1 VCGVNLI
8 QLKRWYGR
16 RVPHFRRLSL
26 KSKVTQKLVN
36 ACRLTLQCPAAGKNK
51 GVNGSQAGGKLSF
64 YCLWRVLNFRW
75 HCTLTHEANCLTAR
89 GAVYVCTRV
98 LLMEIGQIIKCGS
111 SLDPPTSS
119 PAPLPTPPH
128 LLWGAVKPEIRLPSL
143 PSRRPSCV
151 CFFPRFL
158 CWPGKTFTTLPASSP
173 TQKLSC
179 CL

>member
-1 VCGVNLI
+1 
-8 QLKRWYGR
+8 
-16 RVPHFRRLSL
+16 L

-111 SLDPPTSS
+111 SLDPQPLCLPHHTFFGELLNRKSGCLRS
-119 PAPLPTPPH
+119 LLAALLVFAFSLAFCVGPAK
-128 LLWGAVKPEIRLPSL
+128 LLLLFQLLRQHKNFRVVYKLILVMHRKK
-143 PSRRPSCV
+143 
-151 CFFPRFL
+151 FL
-158 CWPGKTFTTLPASSP
+158 
-173 TQKLSC
+173 
-179 CL
+179 

>member
-1 VCGVNLI
+1 MRLEVAPRIPLGGVPQPNPFHLLPLLEVVCGVNLI

-36 ACRLTLQCPAAGKNK
+36 ACRLTLQCPAAGEKK

-111 SLDPPTSS
+111 SLEIETLLQLLMDTFQFPR
-119 PAPLPTPPH
+119 
-128 LLWGAVKPEIRLPSL
+128 LWGFFR
-143 PSRRPSCV
+143 SCKCANYV
-151 CFFPRFL
+151 PK
-158 CWPGKTFTTLPASSP
+158 GAI
-173 TQKLSC
+173 
-179 CL
+179 CLQ